1 MKRGA
6 EAKEPTAFQ
15 SLRGRQMY
23 SVHDILTGIGETSEF
38 DALRQV
44 VRSVLYPQ
52 ESKVIVLDEEAR
64 RRALQKRLERQQVL
78 PRTFATGLGT
88 AS

>member
-1 MKRGA
+1 MH
-6 EAKEPTAFQ
+6 
-15 SLRGRQMY
+15 
-23 SVHDILTGIGETSEF
+23 SVRDILTGMAETSEL
-38 DALRQV
+38 DALREV
-44 VRSVLYPQ
+44 VRSVLYPR

-64 RRALQKRLERQQVL
+64 RRALQKRLERQQVR

>member
-1 MKRGA
+1 
-6 EAKEPTAFQ
+6 
-15 SLRGRQMY
+15 MY
-23 SVHDILTGIGETSEF
+23 SVHDILTEMAETSEL
-38 DALRQV
+38 DALREGV
-44 VRSVLYPQ
+44 HSVLYLR

-64 RRALQKRLERQQVL
+64 RRALQKRMERQQVR